1 MQPTR
6 PSTQKNGTRQD
17 RLLES
22 TQQKEARSMQP
33 TRSRTQKN
41 QVVDRTG
48 VRRRPYKARRA
59 GRISAGEVVL
69 LLCPITRAD

>member
-1 MQPTR
+1 MQPTLEHD
-6 PSTQKNGTRQD
+6 GARQG

-33 TRSRTQKN
+33 ARSRTQKN

-48 VRRRPYKARRA
+48 VRRRPYKARWE
-59 GRISAGEVVL
+59 GRVSAGEVVL